1 MCKSVCGSRFQPPPG
16 RYKLGSTQS
25 SHRQQVASPDS
36 IPCSHWLIL
45 ACLPSIYSRRVMS
58 KPDAGQ
64 AVCRVC
70 SMRNES
76 IVAFWFK
83 ICTILEDVA
92 MLKSS
97 SLSEE
102 EAVARQ
108 LREKLQRLQEDGA
121 EWLQGAVADVR
132 RDELRAMAKA
142 AGWPVK
148 SNSKWLTVS
157 ELQEALL
164 AYLASEAGKVGSCL
178 IARCMQ
184 LGWSLISII
193 QHVQ

>member
-1 MCKSVCGSRFQPPPG
+1 
-16 RYKLGSTQS
+16 
-25 SHRQQVASPDS
+25 
-36 IPCSHWLIL
+36 
-45 ACLPSIYSRRVMS
+45 MS

-164 AYLASEAGKVGSCL
+164 AYLASEAGKVEVVWLQDVCNWDEVLYLLYNMFSNCKDNGL
-178 IARCMQ
+178 FQ
-184 LGWSLISII
+184 II
-193 QHVQ
+193 IVG